1 MVVRKCGSCDK
12 TFVRTDEPITCD
24 GCKRRYHGKCTT
36 LNDNKLTILKHSN
49 HLKWFC
55 LVCPDDVDNILNNF
69 EKFLKVSDA
78 IEKMKIENENRFR
91 EIENRLAVCE
101 TRSKTNDV
109 KKVVAEEINK
119 NSLKDTEESALIVAK
134 EKKVIYFG
142 IPETSNDSAAERMKH
157 DYKRLEEAYGQT
169 IEHTEILT
177 MFRVGKKEPNKTRP
191 LVIKFSD
198 IELKKNYLKKSGDLK
213 IKHGNEIIPVYASI
227 DRTEKQHEKHKK
239 LVTELKARKEA
250 GEQNLVIRGEKI
262 IENFQKDTSAQ
273 KVTWISLFQ

>member
-1 MVVRKCGSCDK
+1 ML
-12 TFVRTDEPITCD
+12 P
-24 GCKRRYHGKCTT
+24 
-36 LNDNKLTILKHSN
+36 
-49 HLKWFC
+49 
-55 LVCPDDVDNILNNF
+55 
-69 EKFLKVSDA
+69 
-78 IEKMKIENENRFR
+78 
-91 EIENRLAVCE
+91 
-101 TRSKTNDV
+101 
-109 KKVVAEEINK
+109 KKK
-119 NSLKDTEESALIVAK
+119 N
-134 EKKVIYFG
+134 VIYFG

-227 DRTEKQHEKHKK
+227 NRTEKQHEKHKK

-262 IENFQKDTSAQ
+262 IENFQKYTSAQ
-273 KVTWISLFQ
+273 KATWTSLFQ